1 MKRTVLAVA
10 LATSLTWASLALA
23 GTSNPQLPD
32 FTYQGRLEV
41 ANAPANGDYDFT
53 FSLWDAA
60 TGGNQVGSTI
70 DEPAWPVTNGVFTV
84 PLAFPGAFTG
94 EQRYLQVTVNGVT
107 LPRQPVSAAPVAQFA
122 MDGNPG
128 PAGPQGATGPT
139 GPQGA
144 TGAQGPQGA
153 TGPQGPAGPQG
164 PQGEIGPAGPGT
176 VTGNTNYVGKF
187 TGTTSMGNSAIQD
200 NGTSLSINYPIQANA
215 QLFVYRQQ
223 QTANGDGQTTLMG
236 YRDRNTQ
243 NQGTGYG
250 QVGSNTG
257 VTGHSFWGDDYSFGV
272 GGWNYNDFVRTGG
285 VIGAEIYGAYFG
297 ILGYKAANTS
307 FYGVY
312 GSNAGG
318 TGSGRGLAAEQAGA
332 GGGFYGGMIGS
343 WSRGEVMGA
352 VSSGQMFA
360 SYNLGPVYNSGY
372 SADLLPV
379 PNRGEGE
386 RAPAYAV
393 TSPTLKVYDSGLGE
407 LTGESVFVSFSK
419 DYVDMLGGKPVV
431 TVTAIGAPAQLYLKS
446 VSEDGF
452 TVVATSPQSGL
463 SFNWIAVGN
472 RVDASAARSLPTE
485 VSQASFDERLRSFM
499 SDESPQRAAGTA
511 MWWDGQQ
518 MRFEP
523 LPARAR
529 VETALPR

>member
-128 PAGPQGATGPT
+128 PVGPQGATGAT

-153 TGPQGPAGPQG
+153 TGPAGPQG
-164 PQGEIGPAGPGT
+164 PQGETGPAGPGT

-200 NGTSLSINYPIQANA
+200 NGTSLSINYPIQANT

-250 QVGSNTG
+250 QNGSNTG

-318 TGSGRGLAAEQAGA
+318 TGSGRGLTAEQMGA

>member
-1 MKRTVLAVA
+1 MKRTVLAAA
-10 LATSLTWASLALA
+10 LAVSLACANLAMA
-23 GTSNPQLPD
+23 GTPNPQLPD

-60 TGGNQVGSTI
+60 SGGNQVGSTI

-128 PAGPQGATGPT
+128 PM
-139 GPQGA
+139 
-144 TGAQGPQGA
+144 
-153 TGPQGPAGPQG
+153 GPAGPQGSPGPIG
-164 PQGEIGPAGPGT
+164 PQGEIGPVGPAGETGPAGPQGETGPQGLPGPGT
-176 VTGNTNYVGKF
+176 VNGNTNYLGKF
-187 TGTTSMGNSAIQD
+187 TGATTMGNAMIQD
-200 NGTSLSINYPIQANA
+200 NGTGVSINYPVQATS
-215 QLFVYRQQ
+215 QLFVFRQQ
-223 QTANGDGQTTLMG
+223 QTVNGDGQSSIYG

-243 NQGTGYG
+243 NQGTSYG
-250 QVGSNTG
+250 LNGSNTG
-257 VTGHSFWGDDYSFGV
+257 VTGMSFWGDDYSFGV

-285 VIGAEIYGAYFG
+285 VIGSEIYGSYWGA
-297 ILGYKAANTS
+297 LGYKSAS
-307 FYGVY
+307 SQYYGVY
-312 GSNAGG
+312 ATTAQG
-318 TGSGRGLAAEQAGA
+318 TGTGRGLAAEQQGA
-332 GGGFYGGMIGS
+332 GGGFMGGMIGS

-352 VSSGQMFA
+352 VSSGEMFA

-372 SADLLPV
+372 SADLLPA
-379 PNRGEGE
+379 PSRGAGE

-393 TSPTLKVYDSGLGE
+393 TSPELKVYDSGLGE
-407 LTGESVFVSFSK
+407 LTGESVFVPFSAT
-419 DYVDMLGGKPVV
+419 YVDMLGDKPVV
-431 TVTAIGAPAQLYLKS
+431 TITPIGAPAQLYLKS
-446 VSEDGF
+446 VSVDGF

-472 RVDASAARSLPTE
+472 RVDATATRSIPKE
-485 VSQASFDERLRSFM
+485 VSQASFDTQLRSFM
-499 SDESPQRAAGTA
+499 GNDADTRSVATP
-511 MWWDGQQ
+511 MWWDGRQL
-518 MRFEP
+518 RFDAP
-523 LPARAR
+523 PSKPR